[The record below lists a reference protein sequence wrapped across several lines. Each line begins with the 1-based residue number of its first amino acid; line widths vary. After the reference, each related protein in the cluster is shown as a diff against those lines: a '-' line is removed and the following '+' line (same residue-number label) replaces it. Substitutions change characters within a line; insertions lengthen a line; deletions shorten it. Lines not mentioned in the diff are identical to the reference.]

1 MGAHHQTEGS
11 LGHLKKDPAG
21 AGTQRLRRSLLYVPG
36 NMPSMLQN
44 IPIFAADSVII
55 DLEDAVPL
63 GEKDAA
69 RRLVRRFLETYQD
82 RRQEVLVRINAL
94 DTEWG
99 RDDLAEVLPAL
110 PDGIRLPK
118 ADTPEIVERLDTLL
132 TEHEEALGLEVGRFR
147 VLPSIESAQGVINC
161 IDTAATSPRILG
173 LAFGAEDYTASME
186 IERTKTGE
194 ELFNARSRVVWAAK
208 AAGVQAI
215 DSIFS
220 DVKDMEAFR
229 REVELVK
236 GLGYTGKSLINPRQ
250 IDACHEVF
258 QPKPAEIEYAL
269 EVLEAIQRARQMGT
283 GVISLKGK
291 MVDAPV
297 VKRAM
302 RVLRTAHAQ
311 GLVDVAPDEAVLHG

>member
-1 MGAHHQTEGS
+1 MTVADFT
-11 LGHLKKDPAG
+11 
-21 AGTQRLRRSLLYVPG
+21 LRRSLLYVPG

-44 IPIFAADSVII
+44 IPVFAADAVII

-69 RRLVRRFLETYQD
+69 RRLVRRFLERYTE
-82 RRQEVLVRINAL
+82 RRQEVLVRINPL

-99 RDDLAEVLPAL
+99 FQDLKEVLPAL

-118 ADTPEIVERLDTLL
+118 ADSAEIVERLDTLL

-147 VLPSIESAQGVINC
+147 ILPSIESAAGVINC
-161 IDTAATSPRILG
+161 IDIARTSKRILG

-186 IERTKTGE
+186 IERSKGGE

-236 GLGYTGKSLINPRQ
+236 GLGFTGKSLINPRQ

-258 QPKPAEIEYAL
+258 APKAEEVAYAL
-269 EVLEAIQRARQMGT
+269 QVVDAIQRARQMGT
-283 GVISLKGK
+283 GVISLHGK

-311 GLVDVAPDEAVLHG
+311 GLIEAPPDEAVLHG